1 MICLDCVLKSNTQRS
16 ATGIAAFG
24 GAALCPAHLV
34 ITGTHRL
41 PGTGSMLAAASVTRT
56 CQLSRLTCWEA
67 VGGPAED
74 PPSGEVESV
83 RRSVP
88 HRRRESRGGPS

>member
-1 MICLDCVLKSNTQRS
+1 MICLDCVPESDSQRS

-24 GAALCPAHLV
+24 GAEFCPAHLV
-34 ITGTHRL
+34 ITGTQRL
-41 PGTGSMLAAASVTRT
+41 SGTGLVLVAASVTRT
-56 CQLSRLTCWEA
+56 CQLFCLTCSEA

-74 PPSGEVESV
+74 PPNGEVESI

-88 HRRRESRGGPS
+88 HRREGRGGRS